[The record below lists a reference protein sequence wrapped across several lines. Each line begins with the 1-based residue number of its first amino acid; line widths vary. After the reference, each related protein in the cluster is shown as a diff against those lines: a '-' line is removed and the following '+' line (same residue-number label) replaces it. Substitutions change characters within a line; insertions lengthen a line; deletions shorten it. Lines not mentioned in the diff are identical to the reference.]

1 MLNIYETHFMLQAIQ
16 GYNEPFTFLRD
27 TFFPNVETFMTE
39 KALVDVVKG
48 GKTMAP
54 LVAPYVNGSL
64 DKRSGYQTREIT
76 TPRVAPFRTL
86 TGDDIK
92 KRTPGE
98 SLISGKSAQQRAQ
111 EILAKDL
118 VDLDKKIIYTEE
130 YMAAKVLLGASVDI
144 DEVDESGNVAGKFNI
159 DYGFTNL
166 VEVKK
171 TEKWNLRQ
179 PSVEDSTK
187 EASTVNPIKV
197 IEKWIDEYVIQNSS
211 NTPDIVVLDPD
222 AAEAFS
228 NNTYVDKIL
237 QRRAQ
242 AGTVQEPTYK
252 GKGATFIGRFTKYN
266 LEFYAYSNLVDQGSG
281 KPTQL
286 LPSGTVIIGPS
297 GQGKMN
303 YGAVNQLEEG
313 KGWLTYEERRVPLYT
328 VDQKA
333 QVETLKVTS
342 RPLPSPHDVDSF
354 VVASGVC

>member
-1 MLNIYETHFMLQAIQ
+1 MALNIYETYFMLQALQ

-118 VDLDKKIIYTEE
+118 VDLDKKIVYTEE
-130 YMAAKVLLGASVDI
+130 YMAAKVLLGSSVDI
-144 DEVDESGNVAGKFNI
+144 DEVDEAGNVAGKFNI
-159 DYGFTNL
+159 DYGFTNAVSVASAKKWT
-166 VEVKK
+166 VE
-171 TEKWNLRQ
+171 TI
-179 PSVEDSTK
+179 D
-187 EASTVNPIKV
+187 PIKD
-197 IEKWIDEYVIQNSS
+197 IEDWIDTKVLQNSS
-211 NTPDIVVLDPD
+211 NTPDVVVLDPN
-222 AAEAFS
+222 AAKAFMA
-228 NNTYVDKIL
+228 NPFVKEIIKL
-237 QRRAQ
+237 RAQ

-266 LEFYAYSNLVDQGSG
+266 LEVYSYSNLVDQGTG
-281 KPTQL
+281 TATQL

-297 GQGKMN
+297 GQGTMN
-303 YGAVNQLEEG
+303 YGAVNQLEEN
-313 KGWLTYEERRVPLYT
+313 KGWLTYEEKRVPLYT
-328 VDQKA
+328 IDQKA

>member
-1 MLNIYETHFMLQAIQ
+1 MALNIYETYFMLQALQ

-27 TFFPNVETFMTE
+27 TFFPNVATFMTE

-98 SLISGKSAQQRAQ
+98 NLISGKSPQQRSQ

-130 YMAAKVLLGASVDI
+130 FMSAKVLLGQSVDI
-144 DEVDESGNVAGKFNI
+144 DEVDEAGNVAGKFNI
-159 DYGFTNL
+159 DYGFTNAVSVQSSKKWT
-166 VEVKK
+166 VE
-171 TEKWNLRQ
+171 
-179 PSVEDSTK
+179 
-187 EASTVNPIKV
+187 TVNPIEN
-197 IEKWIDEYVIQNSS
+197 IEDWIDTKVLQNSS
-211 NTPDIVVLDPD
+211 NTPDVVVLDPN
-222 AAEAFS
+222 AAKAFMA
-228 NNTYVDKIL
+228 NPFVKEIIKL
-237 QRRAQ
+237 RAQ
-242 AGTVQEPTYK
+242 AGTIQEPTYK

-266 LEFYAYSNLVDQGSG
+266 LEVYSYTNLVDQGTG
-281 KPTQL
+281 TPTQL

-297 GQGKMN
+297 DQGTMN
-303 YGAVNQLEEG
+303 YGAGNQLEDG
-313 KGWLTYEERRVPLYT
+313 KGWLTYEEKRVPLYT

>member
-1 MLNIYETHFMLQAIQ
+1 MALNIYETYFMLQALQ
-16 GYNEPFTFLRD
+16 AYNEPFTFLRD
-27 TFFPNVETFMTE
+27 TFFPNAETFMTE

-64 DKRSGYQTREIT
+64 DKRSGYSTREIT

-86 TGDDIK
+86 TGDEIK
-92 KRTPGE
+92 KRLPGE

-130 YMAAKVLLGASVDI
+130 FLAAKVLLGASIDI
-144 DEVDESGNVAGKFNI
+144 DEVDESGDVAGKFNI
-159 DYGFTNL
+159 DYGFTNK
-166 VEVKK
+166 VAVVASKK
-171 TEKWNLRQ
+171 W
-179 PSVEDSTK
+179 
-187 EASTVNPIKV
+187 TVDTINPIED
-197 IEKWIDEYVIQNSS
+197 IETWIDTKVLQNSA
-211 NTPDIVVLDPD
+211 NTPDIVIMDPNAAQAFMKNPFVKVILD
-222 AAEAFS
+222 
-228 NNTYVDKIL
+228 
-237 QRRAQ
+237 RRAS
-242 AGTVQEPTYK
+242 AGIYQDPTYK
-252 GKGATFIGRFTKYN
+252 GKGATFIGVFTKYN
-266 LEFYAYSNLVDQGSG
+266 LEVYAYSNLLDQGSG
-281 KPTQL
+281 LATQL
-286 LPSGTVIIGPS
+286 LPSGTVIVGPS

-313 KGWLTYEERRVPLYT
+313 KGWLTYEEKRVPLYT
-328 VDQKA
+328 IDQKA

>member
-1 MLNIYETHFMLQAIQ
+1 MSFNIYSTYFMLQALEA
-16 GYNEPFTFLRD
+16 YNEPFTFLRD
-27 TFFPNVETFMTE
+27 TFFPNPETFMTE
-39 KALVDVVKG
+39 KALVDIVKG

-64 DKRSGYQTREIT
+64 DKRSGYTTREIT

-86 TGDDIK
+86 TGDEIK

-98 SLISGKSAQQRAQ
+98 SLISSKSAEQRAQ

-130 YMAAKVLLGASVDI
+130 FLSAKVLLGSSIDI
-144 DEVDESGNVAGKFNI
+144 DEVDEAGNVAGKFNI
-159 DYGFTNL
+159 DYGFENA
-166 VEVKK
+166 V
-171 TEKWNLRQ
+171 
-179 PSVEDSTK
+179 SVPSTK
-187 EASTVNPIKV
+187 KWTVETVNPIEN
-197 IEKWIDEYVIQNSS
+197 IETWIDTKVLQNSS
-211 NTPDIVVLDPD
+211 NTPDVVVMDPE
-222 AAEAFS
+222 AAKAFM
-228 NNTYVDKIL
+228 NNPFIKSIIQL
-237 QRRAQ
+237 RAQ
-242 AGTVQEPTYK
+242 AGTIQEPTYK

-266 LEFYAYSNLVDQGSG
+266 LEVYSYSNLVDQGSG
-281 KPTQL
+281 TPTQL

-313 KGWLTYEERRVPLYT
+313 KGWLTYEEKRVPLYT

>member
-1 MLNIYETHFMLQAIQ
+1 MALNIYETYFMLQALQ
-16 GYNEPFTFLRD
+16 AYNEPFTFLRD

-64 DKRSGYQTREIT
+64 DKRSGYSTREIT

-86 TGDDIK
+86 TGDEIK
-92 KRTPGE
+92 KRLPGE

-130 YMAAKVLLGASVDI
+130 FLAAKVLLGASIDI
-144 DEVDESGNVAGKFNI
+144 DEVDESGEVAGKFNI
-159 DYGFTNL
+159 DYGFTNK
-166 VEVKK
+166 VTVTSGKK
-171 TEKWNLRQ
+171 WTAE
-179 PSVEDSTK
+179 TI
-187 EASTVNPIKV
+187 NPIED
-197 IEKWIDEYVIQNSS
+197 IETWIDTKVLQNSA
-211 NTPDIVVLDPD
+211 NTPDVVIMDPD
-222 AAEAFS
+222 AAQAFMK
-228 NNTYVDKIL
+228 NPFVKVIL
-237 QRRAQ
+237 DRRAS
-242 AGTVQEPTYK
+242 AGIYQEPTYR
-252 GKGATFIGRFTKYN
+252 GKGATFIGVFTKYN
-266 LEFYAYSNLVDQGSG
+266 LEVYAYSNLVDQGIGSA
-281 KPTQL
+281 TQL
-286 LPSGTVIIGPS
+286 LPRGTVIVGPS

-313 KGWLTYEERRVPLYT
+313 KGWLTYEEKRVPLYT

-342 RPLPSPHDVDSF
+342 RPLPSPHDVDSY

>member
-1 MLNIYETHFMLQAIQ
+1 MAFNIYETYFMLQALQ
-16 GYNEPFTFLRD
+16 AYDEPFTFLRD
-27 TFFPNVETFMTE
+27 TFFPNIETFITE

-64 DKRSGYQTREIT
+64 DKRSGYLTREIT

-98 SLISGKSAQQRAQ
+98 SLISGKSAAQRAQ

-118 VDLDKKIIYTEE
+118 VELDKKIIYTEE
-130 YMAAKVLLGASVDI
+130 YMAAKVLLGKSVDI
-144 DEVDESGNVAGKFNI
+144 DEVDESGNVAGQFNI
-159 DYGFTNL
+159 DYGFTNT
-166 VEVKK
+166 VSVASGKK
-171 TEKWNLRQ
+171 W
-179 PSVEDSTK
+179 SVDTI
-187 EASTVNPIKV
+187 NPIEN
-197 IEKWIDEYVIQNSS
+197 IEYWIDEKILQNSS
-211 NTPDIVVLDPD
+211 NTPDVVIMDPTAAKAFMANPFVKEVLD
-222 AAEAFS
+222 
-228 NNTYVDKIL
+228 
-237 QRRAQ
+237 RRAS
-242 AGTVQEPTYK
+242 AGSYHEPTYK
-252 GKGATFIGRFTKYN
+252 GKGATFIGVFTKYN
-266 LEFYAYSNLVDQGSG
+266 LEVYAYSNLVDQGSG
-281 KPTQL
+281 SATQL

-313 KGWLTYEERRVPLYT
+313 KGWLTYEEKRVPLYT
-328 VDQKA
+328 IDQKA

-342 RPLPSPHDVDSF
+342 RPLPSPHDVDAF

>member
-1 MLNIYETHFMLQAIQ
+1 MALNIYETYFMLQALQ

-98 SLISGKSAQQRAQ
+98 SLISSKSAQQRAQ

-118 VDLDKKIIYTEE
+118 VDLDKKIVYTEE
-130 YMAAKVLLGASVDI
+130 YMAAKVLLGSSVDI
-144 DEVDESGNVAGKFNI
+144 NEVDESGNVAGKFNI
-159 DYGFTNL
+159 DYGFTNS
-166 VEVKK
+166 VSVASGKK
-171 TEKWNLRQ
+171 WT
-179 PSVEDSTK
+179 VD
-187 EASTVNPIKV
+187 TVNPIEN
-197 IEKWIDEYVIQNSS
+197 IEDWIDTKVLQNSS
-211 NTPDIVVLDPD
+211 NTPDVVILDPN
-222 AAEAFS
+222 AAKAFM
-228 NNTYVDKIL
+228 NNPFVDKIL
-237 QRRAQ
+237 QRRAD
-242 AGTVQEPTYK
+242 AGLIQEPSYK

-266 LEFYAYSNLVDQGSG
+266 LEVYSYSNIVDQGTG
-281 KPTQL
+281 TATQL

-297 GQGKMN
+297 GQGTMN

-313 KGWLTYEERRVPLYT
+313 KGWLTYEEKRVPLYT
-328 VDQKA
+328 IDQKA